1 VTSKCRYQRLRCP
14 TLAHSPAQHSVS
26 VVESVCGALPSTLER
41 SLDTFFGARLVQGY
55 AMTECMPVACPPPH
69 AGVNKPGLVRKP
81 SRGSHRLTP
90 IVSPV
95 RVHTKAVSKAPFLG
109 QVQKHHV
116 VVLSRGNN
124 GAERRE

>member
-1 VTSKCRYQRLRCP
+1 VTAKCHYQRLIYP

-41 SLDTFFGARLVQGY
+41 SLETFFGARLVQGY
-55 AMTECMPVACPPPH
+55 AMTECMPVACPLPR
-69 AGVNKPGLVRKP
+69 AGVNKPGSVRKP

-95 RVHTKAVSKAPFLG
+95 RLHTKAVSKAPFLG
-109 QVQKHHV
+109 HVQRHP
-116 VVLSRGNN
+116 VVLLS
-124 GAERRE
+124 